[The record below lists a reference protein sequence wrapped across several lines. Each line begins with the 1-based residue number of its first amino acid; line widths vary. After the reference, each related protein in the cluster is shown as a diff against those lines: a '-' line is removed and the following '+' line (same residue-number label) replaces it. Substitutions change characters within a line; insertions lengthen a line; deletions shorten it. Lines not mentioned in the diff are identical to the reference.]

1 MSYTQ
6 DFQRRATVV
15 TPCNSQRTPVDEV
28 EFLDISEG
36 MQGED
41 RLTYK
46 CPHCGWT
53 HTGTVYG

>member
-1 MSYTQ
+1 MYKYQPKASVYCSGCKELHNVN
-6 DFQRRATVV
+6 D
-15 TPCNSQRTPVDEV
+15 V

-41 RLTYK
+41 RMTFT
-46 CPHCGWT
+46 CPHDNET